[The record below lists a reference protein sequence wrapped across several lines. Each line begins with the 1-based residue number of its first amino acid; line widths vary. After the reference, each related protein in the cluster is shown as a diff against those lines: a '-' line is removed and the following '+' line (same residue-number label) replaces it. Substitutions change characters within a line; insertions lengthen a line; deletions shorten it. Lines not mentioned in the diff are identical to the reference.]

1 MAVADDARAAVVAT
15 MEMAEAD
22 AAIADDARV
31 AGKTKEMAEADVAVG
46 GRISN

>member
-31 AGKTKEMAEADVAVG
+31 AAKPRRWPRRMWLC
-46 GRISN
+46 